1 MAPFAPSVP
10 GEPLSF
16 LYALLLGIVLGVV
29 WDVFRTMRVWRGGD
43 AGQSVWSNKLRSYNR
58 RRSPYPILRIQKKCP
73 GEQHVSHHFLWT
85 FFEDLLFMLIA
96 GISFLLFCFDINM
109 GIVRWYLLLGVI
121 AGFLLYYHTI
131 GRLVIAWSA
140 LIGAF
145 VRATM
150 VFIYNYTLYYV
161 VVLLTFFA
169 NRMLRLLRM
178 MVHIGYD
185 RFVFAAL
192 AAETKKRLDRAHAY
206 RMSWNKG
213 KKDGRE
219 KKKDNQ
225 TASLSAQS

>member
-16 LYALLLGIVLGVV
+16 LYALLLGIALGVL

-43 AGQSVWSNKLRSYNR
+43 AGQSAWSIKLRRYR
-58 RRSPYPILRIQKKCP
+58 RRHSPYPIFRMKRNDAEKP
-73 GEQHVSHHFLWT
+73 HVSHHFLWT
-85 FFEDLLFMLIA
+85 FLEDLLFMMIA

-145 VRATM
+145 VRATL
-150 VFIYNYTLYYV
+150 VFFYNYTLYYV
-161 VVLLTFFA
+161 VVLLTFLV
-169 NRMLRLLRM
+169 NRLLRLLRM
-178 MVHIGYD
+178 MVHIFYD

-192 AAETKKRLDRAHAY
+192 AAETKKRLDQAHAY

-213 KKDGRE
+213 KKNGRE
-219 KKKDNQ
+219 KNKDKQ
-225 TASLSAQS
+225 TAPFPAP